1 MEVADLLNLPGLQ
14 VQKFYLEYWKLKRMY
29 KLATLFEE
37 NEDRIGYLIE
47 LGRLGREERL
57 TPKQIVN
64 FIGMADNISNFK
76 AELQHL
82 QLEVAGLEL
91 KKSVRTREL
100 KKLKDEIKRTI
111 YKFFRVDAEF

>member
-29 KLATLFEE
+29 KLTTLFEE

-64 FIGMADNISNFK
+64 FIGMADNIPNFK
-76 AELQHL
+76 AEFQHL
-82 QLEVAGLEL
+82 QLEVAGFEL
-91 KKSVRTREL
+91 MKSVRTKQL
-100 KKLKDEIKRTI
+100 KMLQGRNKTYNLTNS
-111 YKFFRVDAEF
+111 FG